1 MTDSQDRIEEQEVNL
16 LELLQVLAKH
26 KMLIM
31 KICSVAMVV
40 SVAISLMLPN
50 IYSATAK
57 VVPPQKDSGGGL
69 SAILG
74 QVGGL
79 AGLASA
85 AGGMTGGSDLYIGIL
100 KSRSV
105 GDAVIKRLD
114 LVNVYKKK
122 TIDDTRRSLD
132 DAVKVQAGKDGIIAI
147 TVKDKDARRAALLAN
162 TLVDE
167 LGKTTIRLN
176 LSKAGTERLFLE
188 KRLELV
194 KKDLHDAEEEI
205 KNFAQQNK
213 IVQVDSQARA
223 SIEGIARI
231 KTELANRE
239 VQLSV
244 LRSMRTEES
253 AEVKSLESGIKTLK
267 GKIAQLSGN
276 SGGGEGIPSV
286 GNMPGVGLEYAR
298 RLRELKKQEAI
309 FEQLTKQ
316 FEMAKLSE
324 AKDSSSFQVLDE
336 AVVPLKKSEPSR
348 AVIVIVST
356 VFAFFSSLFI
366 VFTLEY
372 FNKMSDDDR
381 VTLHSIKRQFSFR

>member
-1 MTDSQDRIEEQEVNL
+1 M
-16 LELLQVLAKH
+16 
-26 KMLIM
+26 
-31 KICSVAMVV
+31 
-40 SVAISLMLPN
+40 
-50 IYSATAK
+50 
-57 VVPPQKDSGGGL
+57 
-69 SAILG
+69 
-74 QVGGL
+74 
-79 AGLASA
+79 
-85 AGGMTGGSDLYIGIL
+85 
-100 KSRSV
+100 
-105 GDAVIKRLD
+105 
-114 LVNVYKKK
+114 
-122 TIDDTRRSLD
+122 
-132 DAVKVQAGKDGIIAI
+132 
-147 TVKDKDARRAALLAN
+147 
-162 TLVDE
+162 
-167 LGKTTIRLN
+167 
-176 LSKAGTERLFLE
+176 
-188 KRLELV
+188 
-194 KKDLHDAEEEI
+194 
-205 KNFAQQNK
+205 
-213 IVQVDSQARA
+213 
-223 SIEGIARI
+223 
-231 KTELANRE
+231 
-239 VQLSV
+239 